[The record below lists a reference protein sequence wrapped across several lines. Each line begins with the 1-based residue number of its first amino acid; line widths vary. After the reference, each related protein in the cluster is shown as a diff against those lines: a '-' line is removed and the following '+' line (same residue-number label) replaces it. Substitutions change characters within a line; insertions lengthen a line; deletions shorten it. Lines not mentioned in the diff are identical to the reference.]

1 MGQWFAISTIDY
13 SIGEKTVIGYESAYR
28 TTRKHYE
35 VDGVEVVPI
44 IKKGNQKYEMVFIA
58 NFRPPAGAFTV

>member
-1 MGQWFAISTIDY
+1 
-13 SIGEKTVIGYESAYR
+13 VIGYESAYR